1 MCREFSL
8 STCIYLYIYLTGTIS
23 KQIFIQTNH
32 NLELHVS
39 NSQIQTGAF
48 FWKFNGSRSI
58 ITMYPD
64 KSKYTGSEYKDR
76 VEFLPQNLSLI
87 LKNLQLND
95 TGCYTAVASKDKDS
109 ILDTFFITVEGE
121 FKHMS
126 IIITNTEINLIS
138 SMLSPQPH
146 CTTEVYN
153 ISRSFTCDTQSCEP
167 HPQTPGPTEQ
177 PHPQTPGPTFLDLK
191 RSKDSI
197 ICNHSNHVSWTIV
210 TRNYRELCPKGNEA
224 KANL

>member
-1 MCREFSL
+1 MGCLSFGTCLFLCSL
-8 STCIYLYIYLTGTIS
+8 VIKGSSS

-48 FWKFNGSRSI
+48 FWKFNTSKNI

-109 ILDTFFITVEGE
+109 ILDTFFITVEAPVT
-121 FKHMS
+121 KV
-126 IIITNTEINLIS
+126 NLSLDSVSNS
-138 SMLSPQPH
+138 SECNFTVS

-153 ISRSFTCDTQSCEP
+153 ISRSFTCDRA
-167 HPQTPGPTEQ
+167 H
-177 PHPQTPGPTFLDLK
+177 
-191 RSKDSI
+191 
-197 ICNHSNHVSWTIV
+197 
-210 TRNYRELCPKGNEA
+210 A
-224 KANL
+224 KL